1 MWFLHIFAGFSCQPL
16 AHDLLRRPA
25 GWAWI
30 ISFWTFSERLM
41 KIVLLLLIVP
51 KWNTDRKTD
60 HMLGDLWICVRPT
73 SETCLWKITEPFSR
87 EIMVQN
93 PAEIYRTTHQLCLD
107 SEYPEIATFT
117 CIYICTPWLTYLHN
131 VYLELAS
138 LQVWEPLQEQET
150 VKFRCPFSKK
160 TSCFWYTRPDL
171 DGLYMYIINTYI
183 HACMHTYIQ
192 TDIQT
197 YIYSLFTYPY
207 MYTHLSFYNIHIHYI
222 FTHIIYIYT
231 YIFIFLYIYINR
243 HTPDVFIYMYPI
255 YTFFLPFIYVY
266 MYLYM
271 HIQFFLWFFISNI
284 SNLFLHIEY
293 F

>member
-1 MWFLHIFAGFSCQPL
+1 MWLLHIFAGFSCQPL

-73 SETCLWKITEPFSR
+73 SETCLWKITESFSR

-160 TSCFWYTRPDL
+160 NKLFLIHTTRL
-171 DGLYMYIINTYI
+171 RWVIYVYYQYM
-183 HACMHTYIQ
+183 HACMHTDRQ
-192 TDIQT
+192 TDIHIHIHMHIHIHIHIHTHTHTHTYTYTYT
-197 YIYSLFTYPY
+197 YIY
-207 MYTHLSFYNIHIHYI
+207 IHIH
-222 FTHIIYIYT
+222 
-231 YIFIFLYIYINR
+231 
-243 HTPDVFIYMYPI
+243 
-255 YTFFLPFIYVY
+255 
-266 MYLYM
+266 
-271 HIQFFLWFFISNI
+271 S
-284 SNLFLHIEY
+284 
-293 F
+293 